1 MIDESKLGAGCSS
14 ALFSFGKITS
24 PVMSS
29 MTASEPSSSESAA
42 RESTSDPALVGVW
55 TASMIPSISLDVLLN
70 LRWYKLSSETP
81 SSLALLMTLQRR
93 ETAIAAHSWVLMVS
107 AEPDPVG

>member
-1 MIDESKLGAGCSS
+1 
-14 ALFSFGKITS
+14 
-24 PVMSS
+24 
-29 MTASEPSSSESAA
+29 
-42 RESTSDPALVGVW
+42 
-55 TASMIPSISLDVLLN
+55 MIPSISLDVLLN